1 LAKAAFLKN
10 GAHNTHDYTSPVKN
24 VILFIGD
31 GMGITTVTAA
41 RIMKGQQLGLNGEE
55 HQLSFDKFPDIALS
69 KVYIL
74 NITDYILI
82 FFKLSLLY

>member
-10 GAHNTHDYTSPVKN
+10 AAHNTHHYTSPVKN

-69 KVYIL
+69 KVLFL
-74 NITDYILI
+74 NISDYLQI
-82 FFKLSLLY
+82 